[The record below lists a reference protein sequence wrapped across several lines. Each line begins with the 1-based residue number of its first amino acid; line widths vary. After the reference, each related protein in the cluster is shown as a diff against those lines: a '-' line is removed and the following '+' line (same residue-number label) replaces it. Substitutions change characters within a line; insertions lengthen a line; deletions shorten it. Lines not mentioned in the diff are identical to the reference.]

1 MVAVRFCDIEIY
13 PSGNSI
19 WQDKWSE
26 GLVHTNHA
34 LTPDWAPQESYVLT
48 DSCRRL
54 DRARQLFQENLGHL
68 SVQVI
73 QEILADHDG
82 QPAGICRHGAEGMY
96 SISVLYS
103 GSGKAVVTCQ
113 ARVRLQR
120 SMENLRSL
128 KLEVATIDLI
138 GENLDFWNN
147 RLN

>member
-54 DRARQLFQENLGHL
+54 DRARQLFQEILGHL

-82 QPAGICRHGAEGMY
+82 KPAGICRHGAEGMY
-96 SISVLYS
+96 SISGYIAEAEKRLLH
-103 GSGKAVVTCQ
+103 
-113 ARVRLQR
+113 VRRGLGCKGQW
-120 SMENLRSL
+120 
-128 KLEVATIDLI
+128 KTYEV
-138 GENLDFWNN
+138 
-147 RLN
+147 